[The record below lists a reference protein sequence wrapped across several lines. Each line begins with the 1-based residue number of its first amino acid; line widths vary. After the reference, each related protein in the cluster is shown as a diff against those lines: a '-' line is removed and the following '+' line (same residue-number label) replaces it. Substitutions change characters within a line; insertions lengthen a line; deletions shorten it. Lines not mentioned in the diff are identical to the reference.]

1 VPRWALVALA
11 AALAA
16 LPAVGLAAAA
26 AGDSGDTIE
35 GGPAEGDEGVVRTSQ
50 YGSRPKVADKP
61 LQAQGNGTLTF
72 RGSGGATVVLARD
85 GTIKVKDESRG
96 ARLATTRTGPIR
108 VSSTAGRATV
118 FSGRGTIA
126 LNGSAYALEVSSRD
140 FRATLDAAPRNRLAG
155 VATASGKGSA
165 TLEGGAPVAFSA
177 AHRII
182 LGRGR
187 IKVDLRKNAF
197 WRLAGPANG
206 TVDMTIS
213 DRLRVWDH
221 SGRGQLSVTGV
232 VPGRSRL
239 LKDGSTLYWGLRNA
253 RVVVAGSAFRMR
265 VRSTAMRA
273 TFTPAAGA
281 LVRSVVSG
289 AGDVSTVPTD
299 GGGPTLKEG
308 VTSRVARILVQP

>member
-16 LPAVGLAAAA
+16 LPAAGLAAAA
-26 AGDSGDTIE
+26 AGDPGDTIE

-50 YGSRPKVADKP
+50 YGSRPKVPDKA
-61 LQAQGNGTLTF
+61 LQAQGNGTLSF
-72 RGSGGATVVLARD
+72 RGSGGTTIVLARD
-85 GTIKVKDESRG
+85 GTIKVKDESPG
-96 ARLATTRTGPIR
+96 ARLATTRTGGIR
-108 VSSTAGRATV
+108 VRSTAGRSTV
-118 FSGRGTIA
+118 FAGKGTIA
-126 LNGSAYALEVSSRD
+126 LNGSAYRMDVASRD
-140 FRATLDAAPRNRLAG
+140 FRATLDAAPGNRLAG

-165 TLEGGAPVAFSA
+165 ALEGGAPVAFSA

-187 IKVDLRKNAF
+187 IRLDIRKAAF

-232 VPGRSRL
+232 ASGRSKV

-265 VRSTAMRA
+265 VRSTAMRG

-289 AGDVSTVPTD
+289 SGEVSTVPTD
-299 GGGPTLKEG
+299 GGGPVLRES
-308 VTSRVARILVQP
+308 VTSRVARILIQP